1 MKKIFTLFFAL
12 LAIAFSVKAQVP
24 VFSENFDAGM
34 PAGWTQIDANNDAM
48 GWEHSSNPASYFAA
62 GTDLSGS
69 GHNSSTGFVLS
80 GSYSNVTNQAIT
92 PDNWLISPAI
102 TLTANSDLS
111 FYVCAQDASY
121 ALEHYGVYITT
132 GSGTTTSEFTLLFE
146 ETLDANGGSR
156 VQGAW
161 GHKTYSL
168 ASYTGQTVRIAFR
181 HFNCNDQFVLNL
193 DDVEVLAQPTDPTII
208 ATPTAVDFGTA
219 LLGNTNN
226 ATVAVTAYN
235 LTAGVTA
242 TTSAPFAVSNDG
254 TTYGTTATVAA
265 AGGTLYLQYTPTAVG
280 TDNGTLTLSST
291 GATNVTIPLTGAAI
305 ECNGTIPYSYS
316 FTDAAANQCWTVV
329 DANNDGYTFEFNTD
343 DGWASVRYN
352 TSLDMDDWLIS
363 PIFALTGGQTGSV
376 DYRSGSASWFEKLQ
390 IFAIGANDTVALT
403 PVIEAHNTTFETV
416 YFDLSS
422 LTGNYQLG
430 IHGISDAD
438 QLRLYVTNVNVYNG
452 APTASMTTDVTD
464 VNFGTVA
471 VGATSNV
478 QEVVLSTVNMNEAI
492 TLATAAPFE
501 VSLDGTTF
509 AATQTIPANSAMVVD
524 DTIYVRFS
532 PTAVGAATQNLTITA
547 TSQNATVAL
556 TGTGFQCNT
565 IANFPFTETFLEN
578 SATAPCWDI
587 VDHNN
592 DGSTFLLNT
601 TNGYAIYQ
609 YNSSN
614 NADDYLISP
623 EITLTGN
630 LYGHVD
636 YTCASSSYPE
646 KFSIYVIPANGT
658 IESAVNI
665 VPTVTVT
672 NTTWETQNFALSAY
686 ANQTIR
692 IAIKAESDADMY
704 LLGITNFVIEEVPAA
719 SITVDPTS
727 MTFSAIAGSP
737 SAAQAANVTAYS
749 LTSNITVSTTA
760 PFEVST
766 NGTSF
771 NTTATIPAG
780 DFVNQVLYVRYN
792 SSAAGTNNGTVTLTS
807 GSLSATINVSG
818 SAMDCSQAQALPF
831 IEDFDN
837 GMPSCW
843 TILDEDG
850 DGYSWE
856 HSSAPY
862 SYFDPSVDLSGS
874 GNDGS
879 TGFILSGSFSNVTS
893 EALNPDNWL
902 ISPTLAIP
910 SQGGKLSFYVAAQDA
925 SYAEEH
931 YGVYVSTTGVAPSN
945 FTLLY
950 EETIDEDGGPRAQGA
965 WKQKNVNLP
974 YAGQNI
980 HIAIRHFNCTDMF
993 LLNLDDFTVTAGT
1006 GVESHGV
1013 KTVVFPNPAN
1023 NVININSSSN
1033 INRVEIF
1040 NMMGQMVGNYN
1051 VNDVNTQINTSN
1063 FANGVYTVKI
1073 ETENGMST
1081 KKFTVAR

>member
-1 MKKIFTLFFAL
+1 MKKIFTMFFAL
-12 LAIAFSVKAQVP
+12 LAFAFCAKAQVTF
-24 VFSENFDAGM
+24 VNESFDGSSL
-34 PAGWTQIDANNDAM
+34 PDGWTVIDADGDGYNWM
-48 GWEHSSNPASYFAA
+48 PSLQVSTSFYTHSGEGCITSASYV
-62 GTDLSGS
+62 
-69 GHNSSTGFVLS
+69 N
-80 GSYSNVTNQAIT
+80 NVGALT
-92 PDNWLISPAI
+92 PDNWLITPQI
-102 TLTANSDLS
+102 TVSAGDSVT
-111 FYVCAQDASY
+111 FWYRGQDPSY
-121 ALEHYGVYITT
+121 AAENFGVYVSTT
-132 GSGTTTSEFTLLFE
+132 GTATSNFTSIYQGTADSVYQQVALSLAAYVGQNIYVAIRHYNITDMYWLNIDDIKIGSLPTTPTINEPAAINFGQVAMSTTST
-146 ETLDANGGSR
+146 
-156 VQGAW
+156 Q
-161 GHKTYSL
+161 SL
-168 ASYTGQTVRIAFR
+168 
-181 HFNCNDQFVLNL
+181 
-193 DDVEVLAQPTDPTII
+193 
-208 ATPTAVDFGTA
+208 
-219 LLGNTNN
+219 
-226 ATVAVTAYN
+226 AVTAYS
-235 LTAGVTA
+235 LTNDITVTTA
-242 TTSAPFAVSNDG
+242 APFAVSADG
-254 TTYGTTATVAA
+254 TTFGTTATLTATTG
-265 AGGTLYLQYTPTAVG
+265 AGNTTNATLYVQYSPTAVG

-305 ECNGTIPYSYS
+305 ECNGTIPYSYDFS
-316 FTDAAANQCWTVV
+316 DATANLCWTVV
-329 DANNDGYTFEFNTD
+329 NANNDDYTFEFNTT
-343 DGWASVRYN
+343 DGWASIRYN
-352 TSLDMDDWLIS
+352 SSMAMDDWLIS
-363 PIFALTGGQTGSV
+363 PVFALTGGQTGSV

-390 IFAIGANDTVALT
+390 IFAIGVNDTVALT

-422 LTGNYQLG
+422 LTGNYQLA

-438 QLRLYVTNVNVYNG
+438 QLRLYVTNVNIYNG
-452 APTASMTTDVTD
+452 APTANMTTDVTD

-471 VGATSNV
+471 VGTTSNV
-478 QEVVLSTVNMNEAI
+478 QAVVLSTVNMNEAI

-501 VSLDGTTF
+501 VSIDGTTF

-601 TNGYAIYQ
+601 TDGYAIYQ

-704 LLGITNFVIEEVPAA
+704 LLGFTNFVIEEVPAA
-719 SITVDPTS
+719 SLTVDPTS
-727 MTFSAIAGSP
+727 MTFEAIAGSP

-792 SSAAGTNNGTVTLTS
+792 TSAAGTNNGTVTLTS
-807 GSLSATINVSG
+807 GSLTATINVSG
-818 SAMDCSQAQALPF
+818 SAMDCSQPQALPF
-831 IEDFDN
+831 VENFD
-837 GMPSCW
+837 GVMPTCW
-843 TILDEDG
+843 TILDVDG

-856 HSSAPY
+856 HSTDPV
-862 SYFDPSVDLSGS
+862 SYFPAGVDLSGS
-874 GNDGS
+874 GNNGS
-879 TGFILSGSFSNVTS
+879 NGFILSGSFSNVTT
-893 EALNPDNWL
+893 EALTPDNWL

-910 SQGGKLSFYVAAQDA
+910 SQGGKLTFYVAAQDA
-925 SYAEEH
+925 NFAEEH
-931 YGVYVSTTGVAPSN
+931 YGVYVSTTGTNPN
-945 FTLLY
+945 DFTLLY
-950 EETIDEDGGPRAQGA
+950 EETIDENGGPRDQGI
-965 WKQKNVNLP
+965 WKQKSANLP
-974 YAGQNI
+974 YPGQNI
-980 HIAIRHFNCTDMF
+980 HVAIRHFNCTDMF
-993 LLNLDDFTVTAGT
+993 LLNLDDFTVTVGT
-1006 GVESHGV
+1006 GVEEHGL
-1013 KTVVFPNPAN
+1013 KTVIYPNPAN
-1023 NVININSSSN
+1023 NVLNINSTSN
-1033 INRVEIF
+1033 INRVEVY
-1040 NMMGQMVGNYN
+1040 NMMGQMVGMYEA
-1051 VNDVNTQINTSN
+1051 NDVNTQINTTS
-1063 FANGVYTVKI
+1063 FANGVYMVKI
-1073 ETENGMST
+1073 NTENGTST

>member
-1 MKKIFTLFFAL
+1 MKKIFTLFVAL
-12 LAIAFSVKAQVP
+12 MALAFCAKAQVAF
-24 VFSENFDAGM
+24 VSEGFESPNL
-34 PAGWTQIDANNDAM
+34 PAGWTIIDADGDGYNWDCSTPY
-48 GWEHSSNPASYFAA
+48 GGFYTHSGDGCIASASYVNYVGA
-62 GTDLSGS
+62 L
-69 GHNSSTGFVLS
+69 
-80 GSYSNVTNQAIT
+80 T
-92 PDNWLISPAI
+92 PDNWLITPQISVSAGDSV
-102 TLTANSDLS
+102 T
-111 FYVCAQDASY
+111 FWYRGQDANY
-121 ALEHYGVYITT
+121 VAENFGVYVSTT
-132 GSGTTTSEFTLLFE
+132 GTATTDFTSIYQGTADSVYQQVAL
-146 ETLDANGGSR
+146 
-156 VQGAW
+156 
-161 GHKTYSL
+161 SL
-168 ASYTGQTVRIAFR
+168 AAYVGQNIYVAIR
-181 HFNCNDQFVLNL
+181 HYNVTDMYWLNI
-193 DDVEVLAQPTDPTII
+193 DDIKIGNLPT
-208 ATPTAVDFGTA
+208 TPTLNEPAAVDFGQVV
-219 LLGNTNN
+219 LNTS
-226 ATVAVTAYN
+226 AIQTVGVTAYS
-235 LTAGVTA
+235 LTNDITVTTA
-242 TTSAPFAVSNDG
+242 APFAVSADG
-254 TTYGTTATVAA
+254 TTFGTTATLTATTG
-265 AGGTLYLQYTPTAVG
+265 AGNTTNAMLYVKYTPTALG
-280 TDNGTLTLSST
+280 TDNGTLTLAST
-291 GATNVTIPLTGAAI
+291 GANSVVANVTGTGMDCSA
-305 ECNGTIPYSYS
+305 TIPYSYD
-316 FTDAAANQCWTVV
+316 FTNDGANQCWTVIN
-329 DANNDGYTFEFNTD
+329 ANNDNYTFEFNTT
-343 DGWASVRYN
+343 DGWASIRYN
-352 TSLDMDDWLIS
+352 SSLAMDDWLIS
-363 PIFALTGGQTGSV
+363 PVFALTGGQTGSV

-390 IFAIGANDTVALT
+390 IFAIGVNDTVALT

-422 LTGNYQLG
+422 LTGNYQLA

-438 QLRLYVTNVNVYNG
+438 QLRLYVTNVNIYNG
-452 APTASMTTDVTD
+452 APTANMTTDVTSLS
-464 VNFGTVA
+464 FGQVA
-471 VGATSNV
+471 VGSTSAA
-478 QEVVLSTVNMNEAI
+478 QEVVLTTVNMNEAI

-501 VSLDGTTF
+501 ISLDGTTF
-509 AATQTIPANSAMVVD
+509 AATQTIPANSAMVVN
-524 DTIYVRFS
+524 DTIYVRFA

-547 TSQNATVAL
+547 TSQNDTVAL

-592 DGSTFLLNT
+592 DGSKFSLNT
-601 TNGYAIYQ
+601 TYGYAIYSF
-609 YNSSN
+609 NSTN
-614 NADDYLISP
+614 AADDYLISP
-623 EITLTGN
+623 EITLTSG
-630 LYGHVD
+630 LYGHLD
-636 YTCASSSYPE
+636 YVCASSSYPE

-672 NTTWETQNFALSAY
+672 NTTWETQNFALAAY

-704 LLGITNFVIEEVPAA
+704 QLGITNFVIEEVPAA

-727 MTFSAIAGSP
+727 MSFSTNAGTP
-737 SAAQAANVTAYS
+737 SAAQSANVTAYS
-749 LTSNITVSTTA
+749 LTNDIAVTTTA

-771 NTTATIPAG
+771 GTTATIPAG
-780 DFVNQVLYVRYN
+780 SFVNEVIYVRYN
-792 SSAAGTNNGTVTLTS
+792 AAAAGTNNGTVTLTS

-862 SYFDPSVDLSGS
+862 SYFAPSVDLTGS

-879 TGFILSGSFSNVTS
+879 TGFMLSGSFSNVTS

-950 EETIDEDGGPRAQGA
+950 EETIDEDGGPRTQGA

>member
-48 GWEHSSNPASYFAA
+48 GWEHSSNPASYFVS

-102 TLTANSDLS
+102 TLTSNSDLS

-121 ALEHYGVYITT
+121 ASEHYGVYITT

-146 ETLDANGGSR
+146 ETMDANGGSR
-156 VQGAW
+156 VQGTW

-168 ASYTGQTVRIAFR
+168 ANYTGQTVHIAFR
-181 HFNCNDQFVLNL
+181 HFNCNDMFVLNL

-219 LLGNTNN
+219 LLGNSKD
-226 ATVAVTAYN
+226 ATVAVTTYN

-242 TTSAPFAVSNDG
+242 TTAAPFAVSADG
-254 TTYGTTATVAA
+254 TTYGTTATLAA
-265 AGGTLYLQYTPTAVG
+265 AGGTLYLKYTPTAVG

-305 ECNGTIPYSYS
+305 ECNGTIPYSYDFS
-316 FTDAAANQCWTVV
+316 DATANLCWTVV

-363 PIFALTGGQTGSV
+363 PYFALTGGQTGSV
-376 DYRSGSASWFEKLQ
+376 DYRSGSSSWFEKLQ
-390 IFAIGANDTVALT
+390 IFAIGATDTVALT

-422 LTGNYQLG
+422 LTGNYQLA

-438 QLRLYVTNVNVYNG
+438 QLRLYVTNVNIYNG
-452 APTASMTTDVTD
+452 APTANMTTDVTSLS
-464 VNFGTVA
+464 FGQVA
-471 VGATSNV
+471 VGSTSAA
-478 QEVVLSTVNMNEAI
+478 QEVVLTTVNMNEAI

-501 VSLDGTTF
+501 ISLDGTTF
-509 AATQTIPANSAMVVD
+509 AATQTIPANSTMVVD
-524 DTIYVRFS
+524 DTIYVRFA
-532 PTAVGAATQNLTITA
+532 PTAVGAAAQNLTITA

-556 TGTGFQCNT
+556 DGTGFTCST
-565 IANFPFTETFLEN
+565 ISTFPFTETFTEA
-578 SATAPCWDI
+578 STTAPCWDI

-592 DGSTFLLNT
+592 DGSTFIMNT
-601 TNGYAIYQ
+601 GAGQVVYQ
-609 YNSSN
+609 YSSTN
-614 NADDYLISP
+614 NADEYLISP
-623 EITLTGN
+623 EMTLTSS

-636 YTCASSSYPE
+636 YACASSSYPE
-646 KFSIYVIPANGT
+646 KFSIYVIPQNGT
-658 IESAVNI
+658 IENAVNI

-672 NTTWETQNFALSAY
+672 NTSFETQNFALAAY

-704 LLGITNFVIEEVPAA
+704 LLGFANFVIEEVPAA
-719 SITVDPTS
+719 SLTVDPTS
-727 MTFSAIAGSP
+727 MTFSAIAGTP

-792 SSAAGTNNGTVTLTS
+792 TSAAGTNNGTVTLTS
-807 GSLSATINVSG
+807 GSLTATINVSG
-818 SAMDCSQAQALPF
+818 SAMDCSQGQNLPF
-831 IEDFDN
+831 YEDFETEL
-837 GMPSCW
+837 SACW
-843 TILDEDG
+843 IILDEDG
-850 DGYSWE
+850 DGYSWTNYGME
-856 HSSAPY
+856 AYEGDGCISSA
-862 SYFDPSVDLSGS
+862 SYI
-874 GNDGS
+874 NDIG
-879 TGFILSGSFSNVTS
+879 
-893 EALNPDNWL
+893 ALEPDNWL
-902 ISPTLAIP
+902 ITPALSIP
-910 SQGGKLSFYVAAQDA
+910 SQGANLTFYVVAQDA
-925 SYAEEH
+925 SYAAEH
-931 YGVYVSTTGVAPSN
+931 YGVYVSTSGTAPSN

-950 EETIDEDGGPRAQGA
+950 EEDLDADGGPRAQGT
-965 WKQKNVNLP
+965 WKQKHVNLP
-974 YAGQNI
+974 YGGQTI
-980 HIAIRHFNCTDMF
+980 HIAIRHFNVTDMF
-993 LLNLDDFTVTAGT
+993 YMNIDNLSVTAGV
-1006 GVESHGV
+1006 GVENHDGLNTKV
-1013 KTVVFPNPAN
+1013 YPNPAN
-1023 NVININSSSN
+1023 NVLNINATAN

-1040 NMMGQMVGNYN
+1040 NMMGQMVGSYTA
-1051 VNDVNTQINTSN
+1051 NDVNAQINTSS

-1073 ETENGMST
+1073 ETENGTST

>member
-92 PDNWLISPAI
+92 PDNWLITPPI

-132 GSGTTTSEFTLLFE
+132 GSGTTTSEFTLLFQ
-146 ETLDANGGSR
+146 ETIDNNGGSR

-242 TTSAPFAVSNDG
+242 TTSAPFAVSADG

-291 GATNVTIPLTGAAI
+291 GATAVTVALTGAAI
-305 ECNGTIPYSYS
+305 ECNGTIPYSYDFS
-316 FTDAAANQCWTVV
+316 DATANLCWTVV

-363 PIFALTGGQTGSV
+363 PYFALTGGQTGSV
-376 DYRSGSASWFEKLQ
+376 DYRSGSSSWFEKLQ
-390 IFAIGANDTVALT
+390 IFAIGATDTVALT

-422 LTGNYQLG
+422 LTGNYQLA

-438 QLRLYVTNVNVYNG
+438 QLRLYVTNVNIYNG
-452 APTASMTTDVTD
+452 APTANMTTDVTSLS
-464 VNFGTVA
+464 FGQVA
-471 VGATSNV
+471 VGSTSAA
-478 QEVVLSTVNMNEAI
+478 QEVVLTTVNMNEAI

-501 VSLDGTTF
+501 ISLDGTTF
-509 AATQTIPANSAMVVD
+509 AATQTIPANSTMVVD
-524 DTIYVRFS
+524 DTIYVRFA
-532 PTAVGAATQNLTITA
+532 PTAVGASTQNLTITA

-556 TGTGFQCNT
+556 DGTGFTCST
-565 IANFPFTETFLEN
+565 ISTFPFTETFTEA
-578 SATAPCWDI
+578 STTAPCWDI

-592 DGSTFLLNT
+592 DGSTFIMNT
-601 TNGYAIYQ
+601 EAGQVVYQ
-609 YNSSN
+609 YSSTN
-614 NADDYLISP
+614 NADEYLISP
-623 EITLTGN
+623 EMTLTSG

-636 YTCASSSYPE
+636 YACASSSYPE

-672 NTTWETQNFALSAY
+672 NTTWETQNFALAAY

-704 LLGITNFVIEEVPAA
+704 LLGFANFVIEEVPAA
-719 SITVDPTS
+719 SLTVDPTS
-727 MTFSAIAGSP
+727 MTFSAIAGTP

-780 DFVNQVLYVRYN
+780 DVVNQVLYVRYN

-807 GSLSATINVSG
+807 GSLTATINVSG
-818 SAMDCSQAQALPF
+818 SAADCSQGQNLPF
-831 IEDFDN
+831 YEDFETEL
-837 GMPSCW
+837 SECW
-843 TILDEDG
+843 IILDEDG
-850 DGYSWE
+850 DGYSWTNYGME
-856 HSSAPY
+856 AYEGDGCISSA
-862 SYFDPSVDLSGS
+862 SYI
-874 GNDGS
+874 NDIG
-879 TGFILSGSFSNVTS
+879 
-893 EALNPDNWL
+893 ALEPDNWL
-902 ISPTLAIP
+902 ITPALSIP
-910 SQGGKLSFYVAAQDA
+910 SQGANLTFYVVAQDA
-925 SYAEEH
+925 GYAAEH
-931 YGVYVSTTGVAPSN
+931 YGVYVSTSGTAPSN

-950 EETIDEDGGPRAQGA
+950 EEDLDADGGPRAQGT
-965 WKQKNVNLP
+965 WKQKHVNLP
-974 YAGQNI
+974 YGGQTI
-980 HIAIRHFNCTDMF
+980 HIAIRHFNVTDMF
-993 LLNLDDFTVTAGT
+993 YMNIDNLSVTAGV
-1006 GVESHGV
+1006 GVENHDGLNTKV
-1013 KTVVFPNPAN
+1013 YPNPAN
-1023 NVININSSSN
+1023 NVLNINATAN

-1040 NMMGQMVGNYN
+1040 NMMGQMVGSYTA
-1051 VNDVNTQINTSN
+1051 NDVNAQINTSS

-1073 ETENGMST
+1073 ETENGTST